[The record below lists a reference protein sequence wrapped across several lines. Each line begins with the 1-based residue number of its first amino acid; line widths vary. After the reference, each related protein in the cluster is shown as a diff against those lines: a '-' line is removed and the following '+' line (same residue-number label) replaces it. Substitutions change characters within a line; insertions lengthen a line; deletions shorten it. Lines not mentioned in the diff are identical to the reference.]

1 MKKEEIR
8 NNPLRVYLAANIRYT
23 ILGKPEFYIE
33 IELGDEERGNLYLVR
48 NRLFLSN
55 RRVDLWENRPIAKSV
70 QEYDI
75 NGEHFFREKV
85 QTSGKVWVER
95 KGKET
100 LSFNNYEE
108 FLDAISDDQ

>member
-8 NNPLRVYLAANIRYT
+8 NNPLRIYLAANIRYT
-23 ILGKPEFYIE
+23 ILGKPKFYIE
-33 IELGDEERGNLYLVR
+33 IELANEERGNLYLAW
-48 NRLFLSN
+48 NRVFLSN
-55 RRVDLWENRPIAKSV
+55 KRVDLWKNRPIARSA

-75 NGEHFFREKV
+75 NGEHFFRDLAH
-85 QTSGKVWVER
+85 TFGRVWVEK

-108 FLDAISDDQ
+108 FLDDISDDQ